1 MKRRAFIL
9 AITIVAAVLGC
20 LAVFAQTAASS
31 WPFFVEVTPVGA
43 GINQF
48 AVPLH
53 VLDKAREDLAD
64 LRLYDANSREIP
76 YALRI
81 RAGEDDAEEVRGRL
95 FNQANIGST
104 AREASVDLEQ
114 DPGEHNEVEIETEG
128 VNFRR
133 SVEVEGS
140 DTGTGWKTLT
150 TGGVIFSFGSASST
164 ARSNR
169 VSYPVSRYRYLRVRV
184 FADTPREEQPPVI
197 AGVKVLMSRR
207 EKSEIT
213 TWPVSLPNYRLLRH
227 NGAPASAW
235 TLDLGARVP
244 CDRLLLNVYDESFS
258 RPFEVEVV
266 DDPNNIRLVAS
277 GELIRRRGDRKLVT
291 INFNDDVYARK
302 LRLIVTD
309 HSNQPLDVFEIE
321 AGAPLRQVFFELKD
335 PAAQPL
341 RLYFGNANAT
351 EPHYDFEDEL
361 QSRLTAPVVA
371 AAAGPLTN
379 NPDYRPA
386 PLPFTE
392 RVPWLIYIV
401 LTASSVA
408 LGLILFSLARATM
421 RADEANKAEVK
432 L

>member
-9 AITIVAAVLGC
+9 SITIVAAVLGC
-20 LAVFAQTAASS
+20 LAVLAQTAASS

-76 YALRI
+76 YAVRT
-81 RAGEDDAEEVRGRL
+81 RAGKDEAEEVEGLL
-95 FNQANIGST
+95 FNQAKIGST
-104 AREASVDLEQ
+104 ASEASVDLRE

-128 VNFRR
+128 MNFRR

-140 DTGTGWKTLT
+140 DTGTDWKTLT

-169 VSYPVSRYRYLRVRV
+169 VSYPVSRYHYLRVRV
-184 FADTPREEQPPVI
+184 FADKPREEQPPVI
-197 AGVKVLMSRR
+197 TAVRVLMSRR
-207 EKSEIT
+207 EQSEIT
-213 TWPVSLPNYRLLRH
+213 TWNVSLPEYRLLRH
-227 NGAPASAW
+227 HSAPASSW

-244 CDRLLLNVYDESFS
+244 CDRLLLNVHDESFS

-266 DDPNNIRLVAS
+266 DDPNNIRLVAA
-277 GELIRRRGDRKLVT
+277 GELTRRRGDQKPLAV
-291 INFNDDVYARK
+291 NFDVEVYARK

-309 HSNQPLDVFEIE
+309 HSNQTLSLFKVD
-321 AGAPLRQVFFELKD
+321 AGAPLRQLFFELKE
-335 PAAQPL
+335 PSAQPL

-361 QSRLTAPVVA
+361 QSRLNAPVVA
-371 AAAGPLTN
+371 TAAGPLTN

-421 RADEANKAEVK
+421 AANADPPKQTQT
-432 L
+432 